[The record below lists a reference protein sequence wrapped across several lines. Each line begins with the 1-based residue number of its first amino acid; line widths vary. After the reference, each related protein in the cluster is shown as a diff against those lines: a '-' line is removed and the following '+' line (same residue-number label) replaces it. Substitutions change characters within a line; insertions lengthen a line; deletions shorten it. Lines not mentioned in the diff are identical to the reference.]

1 MASVWGELKRRNVV
15 RVAIAYV
22 IIAWLILQVGDTL
35 APALYLDEWVNT
47 VLAFFLILGFPIALF
62 FAWAFEITPQGVK
75 KEKDVDRSQS
85 ITHITGRKFDYLI
98 IAALALALGYF
109 AFDKFVLDASRDAE
123 LVRTT
128 TEALTEQVA
137 ESGDAE
143 TSDKSIAVLA
153 FDNLSPDADNAYFAE
168 GISEEI
174 LNVLA
179 GIDGLTVT
187 SRTSAFS
194 FRGGDTPIPEIARQL
209 GVAHVLEGSVRKQ
222 GTRVRI
228 TAQLIDAATDT
239 HVWSDS
245 YDRELSDIFVVQ
257 EEIAQSITTA
267 MQGVLGTRAVKL
279 DRPTE
284 DLEAYQLFLLG
295 RQLFYKRGPALDDA
309 ITALQTAVDR
319 DPTFVG
325 AWAYL
330 AASAVVALTSDYGTA
345 ISEENALAIVEDA
358 SRRALELDPNQGLV
372 IAVRAELAIYVYR
385 ELNKGFDLYHRS
397 VNADPDNSTIRLWLG
412 QQGFNFGYL
421 SEALVHL
428 KRAHELDP
436 LVGINNG
443 MLGIAYMASGQQAL
457 AQPRLAK
464 AEELGWAIWDVN
476 FHHLILSGAY
486 ESAIA
491 SLGPYSPDTNDS
503 DVLRTS
509 HLLAEA
515 VRNRDPASVDALV
528 AHMDANPLQG
538 SYFGLSL
545 FLVFDDRGR
554 FFEDFSRLVVESA
567 QWQYVMN
574 IVWLP
579 GYRTYVEDP
588 RFFAIMS
595 EADTVALWEQRGYPD
610 GCVRISDPAGDRLDC
625 AERYR

>member
-267 MQGVLGTRAVKL
+267 MQGVPKPQLSNKAQALKARLAAAQDDEDGEPAPIASVHPALTTPQLAEAGSAPPQVPAYSPNISFPTVPVAQPQYVMPQPAQQFSAPAPASGQL
-279 DRPTE
+279 DRMIALLEQRCRADAGPDTTTE
-284 DLEAYQLFLLG
+284 DLVSLA
-295 RQLFYKRGPALDDA
+295 
-309 ITALQTAVDR
+309 
-319 DPTFVG
+319 FVG
-325 AWAYL
+325 IFFML
-330 AASAVVALTSDYGTA
+330 AVHALTPP
-345 ISEENALAIVEDA
+345 V
-358 SRRALELDPNQGLV
+358 
-372 IAVRAELAIYVYR
+372 
-385 ELNKGFDLYHRS
+385 
-397 VNADPDNSTIRLWLG
+397 
-412 QQGFNFGYL
+412 
-421 SEALVHL
+421 
-428 KRAHELDP
+428 
-436 LVGINNG
+436 
-443 MLGIAYMASGQQAL
+443 
-457 AQPRLAK
+457 
-464 AEELGWAIWDVN
+464 
-476 FHHLILSGAY
+476 
-486 ESAIA
+486 
-491 SLGPYSPDTNDS
+491 
-503 DVLRTS
+503 
-509 HLLAEA
+509 
-515 VRNRDPASVDALV
+515 
-528 AHMDANPLQG
+528 
-538 SYFGLSL
+538 
-545 FLVFDDRGR
+545 
-554 FFEDFSRLVVESA
+554 
-567 QWQYVMN
+567 
-574 IVWLP
+574 
-579 GYRTYVEDP
+579 
-588 RFFAIMS
+588 
-595 EADTVALWEQRGYPD
+595 
-610 GCVRISDPAGDRLDC
+610 
-625 AERYR
+625 RYRR